1 MGPGLPCSGLG
12 AGPDPRWGPP
22 SSQSQQGD
30 APGPEAEVSVAP
42 VHPGIMSTFAVFL
55 VEAAWLWPRS
65 VIWSHP
71 ILLLLLFLIIILRP
85 SDICSLSPPLP
96 PRHQVGA
103 LLSPFA
109 LPSAG

>member
-1 MGPGLPCSGLG
+1 M
-12 AGPDPRWGPP
+12 
-22 SSQSQQGD
+22 
-30 APGPEAEVSVAP
+30 SVAP

-71 ILLLLLFLIIILRP
+71 ILLLLLLLLLLLIIILRP